1 MRKSLCVWLT
11 TILPAI
17 MFGITSPTQTTAMTL
32 SRSATHAG
40 IVRSNSK
47 YSEYTL
53 EEIDNAWIRVPWSHG
68 GHYYHNTITRHDQ
81 DNHPDC
87 LSNQC
92 HWNWN

>member
-17 MFGITSPTQTTAMTL
+17 MFGMMTQTTAMTPQQQT
-32 SRSATHAG
+32 THAD
-40 IVRSNSK
+40 IVRSDSK
-47 YSEYTL
+47 YNSYTL
-53 EEIDNAWIRVPWSHG
+53 QEIDNAWIRVPWSHG

-92 HWNWN
+92 RWDW

>member
-17 MFGITSPTQTTAMTL
+17 MFGMTSLTQTTAMTP
-32 SRSATHAG
+32 RRQTTHAD

-47 YSEYTL
+47 YSQYSL
-53 EEIDNAWIRVPWSHG
+53 KEIDNAWIRVPWSHG

-92 HWNWN
+92 RWDWN